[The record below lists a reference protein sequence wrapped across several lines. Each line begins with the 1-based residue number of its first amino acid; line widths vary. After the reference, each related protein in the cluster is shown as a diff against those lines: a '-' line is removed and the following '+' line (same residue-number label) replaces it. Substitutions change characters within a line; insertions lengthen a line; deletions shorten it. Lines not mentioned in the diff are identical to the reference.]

1 MWDFSCGCGH
11 VERNVASPKCDPDS
25 VRPEHCGKPMEIDW
39 TGYRQCIEVFEAHM
53 TTNIHPEGKPLYVRN
68 SGDLK
73 RFETEFGVKQVND
86 PHLKSYGGEF
96 RREDKPKGRV
106 FI

>member
-1 MWDFSCGCGH
+1 
-11 VERNVASPKCDPDS
+11 
-25 VRPEHCGKPMEIDW
+25 
-39 TGYRQCIEVFEAHM
+39 M